1 SKTGSTRTV
10 FLLKEFINSDGEEF
24 IKFIHNMD
32 ANPLVD
38 YDDYGYD
45 LAVFFAFMQHVQY
58 VKTGKLAFI
67 SDYQGVTRL
76 LTDPQILTHLEG
88 HDIFG
93 DGNMEMTV
101 SQFEKDHVCNKYCE
115 WPAFGL
121 EAYASGAESET
132 SK

>member
-1 SKTGSTRTV
+1 MSCLSVG
-10 FLLKEFINSDGEEF
+10 LLPI
-24 IKFIHNMD
+24 
-32 ANPLVD
+32 
-38 YDDYGYD
+38 D
-45 LAVFFAFMQHVQY
+45 LMYLDRSV
-58 VKTGKLAFI
+58 
-67 SDYQGVTRL
+67 S
-76 LTDPQILTHLEG
+76 EG

-93 DGNMEMTV
+93 DGNMEMTM